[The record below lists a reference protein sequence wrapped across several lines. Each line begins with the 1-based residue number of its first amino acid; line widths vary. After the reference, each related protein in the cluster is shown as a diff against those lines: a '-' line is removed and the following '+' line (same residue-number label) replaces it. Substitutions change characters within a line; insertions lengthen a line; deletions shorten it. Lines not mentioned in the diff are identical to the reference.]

1 VLEDL
6 DDFDPQGCVSASHG
20 GEVIEIHHGQGRARF
35 CHPEVSCAPEP
46 SPAPVSILLMMR
58 PAQKIHALSIVEKAR
73 FCYASRKR
81 LGEPLSEMSGEMAM
95 TNLLILVRNLVLG
108 AILAWL
114 GLEFAP
120 DSDKKDEKPTERA
133 EVAASVCL

>member
-1 VLEDL
+1 
-6 DDFDPQGCVSASHG
+6 
-20 GEVIEIHHGQGRARF
+20 
-35 CHPEVSCAPEP
+35 
-46 SPAPVSILLMMR
+46 
-58 PAQKIHALSIVEKAR
+58 
-73 FCYASRKR
+73 
-81 LGEPLSEMSGEMAM
+81 MAM